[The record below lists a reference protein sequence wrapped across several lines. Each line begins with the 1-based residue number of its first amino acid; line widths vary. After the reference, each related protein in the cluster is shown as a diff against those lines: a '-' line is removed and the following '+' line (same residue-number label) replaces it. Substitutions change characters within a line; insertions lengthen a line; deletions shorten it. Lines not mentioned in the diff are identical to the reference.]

1 MSYVRYIVEG
11 YRLDIVDLSDDS
23 VVALQVPTQNLST
36 LLSVLSK
43 YGILHSSPYRDAH
56 TTAYTV
62 YIPSTYKEKVQDIAK
77 DLFANIGNPVK
88 LDYLSNSIE
97 IIGSMSYR
105 GIRMD
110 LYKSRGWGGASGG
123 KLYNKNISV
132 TPSGIKQLTGGA
144 VEVFK
149 AVKLGYDI
157 INDSYYLF
165 VDARRKLEI
174 VKSIDQ
180 LENSLGMKLSA
191 ISWFKVIDT
200 TTSFTVVGEDKKIS
214 VNDIL
219 STISRDKVEE
229 VVNKA
234 IKYLSNIGK
243 ISEKW
248 TQKQYKV
255 DDLFEYAL
263 APKSVAL
270 RQDLISKGLMLR
282 DPNRNIEVLFLPKE
296 MLTPVPTLDTIKK
309 LFFSDDS
316 NATKYYSDFVELLK
330 LSPGNRHSEIQDFIN
345 ELSKGGNIKLGPLT
359 ISIDIDNSPFTV
371 PGIILTNPRYVEAI
385 DEDAIEKFKRKKLQ
399 GRYTATL
406 SLTEISRLWSSYEKL
421 RSIRDDLYLL
431 IVGIGK
437 NDVTV
442 EVLNKL
448 HSEICK
454 DIKDANQCQR
464 VFNET
469 IAYESYGTINDA
481 LNSLDS
487 IVSKVGSSSR
497 RFKGVLF
504 IGPDYYLDRR
514 DIRDLIEYR
523 MALERIFSR
532 YIKLSGDETYYKF
545 LSALGSFVTV
555 VPKILSHK
563 LKPLIISIGNKKFII
578 DRVIGIDATIIGMER
593 GGYRVACA
601 ISILDIF
608 KGRCMIKPVIRIS
621 DVGEDAALA
630 DILKD
635 LVLEK
640 LKQSTPNTITLVYVN
655 RAKPETM
662 LRNYL
667 SREEVE
673 AILNKAII
681 VGATKT
687 HSYSRVIKLEGRS
700 GIPVNPEPSIC
711 APLYTGKVLQI
722 QGVNVKISKYLFV
735 PVQPPQ
741 KIASSL
747 TVMSILLTFIIGGA
761 FATNLNL
768 DKELLDFTASLIA
781 LNNISRAWI
790 HSLSWPLHE
799 ANRKLRTAQ
808 RLAPTPSD
816 VIELLRNEVFE
827 VL

>member
-11 YRLDIVDLSDDS
+11 YKLNVDLSNDS
-23 VVALQVPTQNLST
+23 VVALQVPAQNLST
-36 LLSVLSK
+36 LLSILSK

-62 YIPSTYKEKVQDIAK
+62 YIPSTYIEEVQDIAK
-77 DLFANIGNPVK
+77 DLVANIGNPVK
-88 LDYLSNSIE
+88 LDHLSNSIE

-110 LYKSRGWGGASGG
+110 LYKSRGWSRASGG
-123 KLYNKNISV
+123 KIYNKNMSV
-132 TPSGIKQLTGGA
+132 TPPEIKQLTGEA

-149 AVKLGYDI
+149 AFKLGYDV
-157 INDSYYLF
+157 INYSHYLF
-165 VDARRKLEI
+165 VDAHRKLEI
-174 VKSIDQ
+174 IKSIDQ
-180 LENSLGMKLSA
+180 LENSLGMKLST

-200 TTSFTVVGEDKKIS
+200 TTSFTVVGEDKKITI
-214 VNDIL
+214 NDIL

-234 IKYLSNIGK
+234 IEYLSNIGK

-263 APKSVAL
+263 TPKSIAL

-309 LFFSDDS
+309 LFFSDDP
-316 NATKYYSDFVELLK
+316 NAIKYYSDFVELLK
-330 LSPGNRHSEIQDFIN
+330 LSPSNRHSEIQGFIN
-345 ELSKGGNIKLGPLT
+345 ELFKDGDIKLEPLT
-359 ISIDIDNSPFTV
+359 ISIDIDNPLFTV
-371 PGIILTNPRYVEAI
+371 PSTVLANPRYVEAI
-385 DEDAIEKFKRKKLQ
+385 DGDAKHRKPQ
-399 GRYTATL
+399 GRSTATP
-406 SLTEISRLWSSYEKL
+406 SFTEISKLWSSYEKL
-421 RSIRDDLYLL
+421 RSIRNDLYLL
-431 IVGIGK
+431 IVSIGK
-437 NDVTV
+437 NDVTE

-454 DIKDANQCQR
+454 DIKDANQCQKI
-464 VFNET
+464 FNEV
-469 IAYESYGTINDA
+469 IAYESYDTINDA

-487 IVSKVGSSSR
+487 IVSKVRSSSR

-504 IGPDYYLDRR
+504 IGPDYYLDGR

-523 MALERIFSR
+523 MALKGIFSR
-532 YIKLSGDETYYKF
+532 YIKLSGGETYYKF
-545 LSALGSFVTV
+545 LSALGSFVTI

-563 LKPLIISIGNKKFII
+563 LKPLIISIGKKKFIV

-601 ISILDIF
+601 ISMLDIS
-608 KGRCMIKPVIRIS
+608 KGRCVIKPVIRIS
-621 DVGEDAALA
+621 DVGEDEALA
-630 DILKD
+630 YILKD
-635 LVLEK
+635 LVLKK
-640 LKQSTPNTITLVYVN
+640 LEQSTPNTITLVYVN
-655 RAKPETM
+655 RAKPEIM

-667 SREEVE
+667 SGEEVK

-687 HSYSRVIKLEGRS
+687 HSYSRVIKLKDRS

-711 APLYTGKVLQI
+711 IPLYTGKVLQI

-747 TVMSILLTFIIGGA
+747 TVMPILLTFIIGEA

-790 HSLSWPLHE
+790 HSLPWPLHE

>member
-23 VVALQVPTQNLST
+23 VVALQVPAQNLSA

-43 YGILHSSPYRDAH
+43 YGILHSSPYRDVY

-62 YIPSTYKEKVQDIAK
+62 YIPSTYREEVQDIAK
-77 DLFANIGNPVK
+77 DLVADIGNLVK
-88 LDYLSNSIE
+88 LDDLSNSIE
-97 IIGSMSYR
+97 IVGSMSYR

-110 LYKSRGWGGASGG
+110 LYKSRGWSRASGG
-123 KLYNKNISV
+123 KLYNKNMSV
-132 TPSGIKQLTGGA
+132 TPPEIKQLTGGA

-149 AVKLGYDI
+149 AVKLGYDV
-157 INDSYYLF
+157 INDSHYLF

-180 LENSLGMKLSA
+180 LENSLGTKLG
-191 ISWFKVIDT
+191 IVSWFKVIDT
-200 TTSFTVVGEDKKIS
+200 TTSFTVVGEDKRMSI
-214 VNDIL
+214 NDIL
-219 STISRDKVEE
+219 STIPRDKIEE

-234 IKYLSNIGK
+234 IEYLSNIGK

-296 MLTPVPTLDTIKK
+296 MLTPVPTLDIIKK

-345 ELSKGGNIKLGPLT
+345 ELSKDGNIRLGPLT

-406 SLTEISRLWSSYEKL
+406 SLTEISRLWSPYEKL

-448 HSEICK
+448 RSEICK
-454 DIKDANQCQR
+454 GIKDSNQCQR
-464 VFNET
+464 VFNE
-469 IAYESYGTINDA
+469 AVVYEPYSTINDV
-481 LNSLDS
+481 LDNLGS
-487 IVSKVGSSSR
+487 IISEVRSSSK

-504 IGPDYYLDRR
+504 IGPEHYLDGH

-523 MALERIFSR
+523 IAREGIFSR
-532 YIKLSGDETYYKF
+532 YIKLSGEVYHKF

-555 VPKILSHK
+555 VPKVLSHK
-563 LKPLIISIGNKKFII
+563 LKPLIISIGNKKFTI

-593 GGYRVACA
+593 GSYRVACA
-601 ISILDIF
+601 ISILDIS
-608 KGRCMIKPVIRIS
+608 KGRCMIKPDIKIS

-630 DILKD
+630 DILKNW
-635 LVLEK
+635 VLKKPE
-640 LKQSTPNTITLVYVN
+640 QSTPNTITLVYVN
-655 RAKPETM
+655 RAKPEIM

-667 SREEVE
+667 SRKEVE
-673 AILNKAII
+673 TILNKAII

-687 HSYSRVIKLEGRS
+687 HSYSRVIKLEGLS

-711 APLYTGKVLQI
+711 VPLYTGKALQI

-747 TVMSILLTFIIGGA
+747 TVMPILLTFIIGGV

-790 HSLSWPLHE
+790 HSLPWPLHE
-799 ANRKLRTAQ
+799 ANRKLRTVQ
-808 RLAPTPSD
+808 RLASTPSD
-816 VIELLRNEVFE
+816 VMELLRNEVFE